1 MPSIN
6 LLDPSLGIQT
16 IMESPA
22 ATRGGIPE
30 ARPLA
35 SNVLREAGLEELYSP
50 CNAHH
55 LVEQALCPDAG
66 DGDILRPEVFSG
78 NLAGCL
84 EALKDSDDPAVRAL
98 ADGELAPLLQ
108 NKELLTPTWADD
120 RGLRW
125 RLRRNSATLCPF
137 WDICITAW
145 GRLDNAA
152 TVFAALDKLAPEGM
166 DVHFPDRRHARGH

>member
-55 LVEQALCPDAG
+55 LVEQALCPD
-66 DGDILRPEVFSG
+66 
-78 NLAGCL
+78 
-84 EALKDSDDPAVRAL
+84 
-98 ADGELAPLLQ
+98 GELVPLLQ
-108 NKELLTPTWADD
+108 NKELLNAYM
-120 RGLRW
+120 GLM
-125 RLRRNSATLCPF
+125 
-137 WDICITAW
+137 I
-145 GRLDNAA
+145 G
-152 TVFAALDKLAPEGM
+152 G
-166 DVHFPDRRHARGH
+166 

>member
-6 LLDPSLGIQT
+6 LLDPSLGIQA

-22 ATRGGIPE
+22 AARDGIPE

-35 SNVLREAGLEELYSP
+35 ANVLREAGLEELYSP
-50 CNAHH
+50 SNAHR

-84 EALKDSDDPAVRAL
+84 EALKDSEDPAVRAL
-98 ADGELAPLLQ
+98 VDGELAPLLQ
-108 NKELLTPTWADD
+108 NKELLNAYM
-120 RGLRW
+120 GLM
-125 RLRRNSATLCPF
+125 
-137 WDICITAW
+137 I
-145 GRLDNAA
+145 G
-152 TVFAALDKLAPEGM
+152 G
-166 DVHFPDRRHARGH
+166 

>member
-35 SNVLREAGLEELYSP
+35 SNVLREAG
-50 CNAHH
+50 

-108 NKELLTPTWADD
+108 NKELLNAYM
-120 RGLRW
+120 GLM
-125 RLRRNSATLCPF
+125 
-137 WDICITAW
+137 I
-145 GRLDNAA
+145 G
-152 TVFAALDKLAPEGM
+152 G
-166 DVHFPDRRHARGH
+166 